1 MKEKKFVVTE
11 DTLIG
16 ELITN
21 KPQAIELLFKAGLH
35 CIGCSMSQMESIKQG
50 CIVHGISKKE
60 IKKLIEEINKI
71 K

>member
-1 MKEKKFVVTE
+1 MEKKEFIVTE

-16 ELITN
+16 ELIKN
-21 KPQAIELLFKAGLH
+21 KPEAIELLFKSGLQ

-50 CIVHGISKKE
+50 CIVHGMSKKE
-60 IKKLIEEINKI
+60 IKKLIEDINKI

>member
-16 ELITN
+16 DVIRN
-21 KPQAIELLFKAGLH
+21 KPEAIELLFKSGLR
-35 CIGCSMSQMESIKQG
+35 CVGCSMSHMESIKQG
-50 CIVHGISKKE
+50 CIVHGMSKKDIE
-60 IKKLIEEINKI
+60 KLIEEINKI